1 MDLRGCHCLG
11 AYMLSSWAIH
21 HQQKM
26 NQFSDIAFE
35 RLEKLFQN
43 LSEKNGRIQLNH
55 FYPVDKDMA
64 SAIMYFANN
73 LYFEQINIRIHFTE
87 DYHKCRFENINKELF
102 PTCLPPNMS
111 EK

>member
-1 MDLRGCHCLG
+1 
-11 AYMLSSWAIH
+11 
-21 HQQKM
+21 M
-26 NQFSDIAFE
+26 NQFSDVAFE

-43 LSEKNGRIQLNH
+43 LSQKNGRIQLNH

-64 SAIMYFANN
+64 AAIMYFANN
-73 LYFEQINIRIHFTE
+73 LYFEEINIRIHFTD